1 MNLFHILVR
10 LFFKDPRLAMNC
22 FFGPCTP
29 YQYRLQGPGR
39 WRGARQCILTQ
50 WERTLYP
57 LKTRPVKNPPRE
69 SQALFFL
76 FFLIIVGVFTIT
88 VHLLFM
94 RWFRKEIWMEYIVTG
109 AQSCLYISNGYLQDR
124 SKLIFILGII
134 LFNVFVFFR
143 LDVFC
148 RFVENIYIRCN

>member
-1 MNLFHILVR
+1 MNFSPDLLHYYLNTFPPCIDLVNLFHILVR

-109 AQSCLYISNGYLQDR
+109 AQLCLYISNGYLQDQNWY
-124 SKLIFILGII
+124 SYL
-134 LFNVFVFFR
+134 V
-143 LDVFC
+143 
-148 RFVENIYIRCN
+148 

>member
-1 MNLFHILVR
+1 MIIHFHSLLLSEYISTIMAPCIGHANLFRISPDLLHYYLNTFPPCIDLVNLFHILVR

-88 VHLLFM
+88 VHFLFM
-94 RWFRKEIWMEYIVTG
+94 R
-109 AQSCLYISNGYLQDR
+109 
-124 SKLIFILGII
+124 
-134 LFNVFVFFR
+134 
-143 LDVFC
+143 
-148 RFVENIYIRCN
+148 